1 MSNSARGTILMIAVV
16 CTFVLAGPAP
26 VGAQTSG
33 IQAGLTFEPA
43 AGDGESGLGF
53 VTGWSA
59 SSNKTSRRAPADVQ
73 AELLVG
79 ARNFQSPAFFG
90 RGALLLRVRAN
101 PEDDGAQPSAR
112 RVHFL
117 IGPQV
122 EWRRGTG
129 SVVARTGAR
138 PDVKLVLGGDIEI
151 RSAFIEVRYT
161 ADVATET
168 RITPPTVE
176 VTRTGPRVAPSISR
190 KELDLRNGA
199 VMVTVGMRMR

>member
-1 MSNSARGTILMIAVV
+1 MRNHARGTILMLAVV

-26 VGAQTSG
+26 VAAQTSG
-33 IQAGLTFEPA
+33 IRAGLTFGPA
-43 AGDGESGLGF
+43 EADGQSGLGF
-53 VTGWSA
+53 VTGWHA

-90 RGALLLRVRAN
+90 RGALLLRVRTN
-101 PEDDGAQPSAR
+101 PDDDADQPSAR

-122 EWRRGTG
+122 EWRQGTG
-129 SVVARTGAR
+129 SVVSRTGAR

-151 RSAFIEVRYT
+151 RNAFIEVRYT

-168 RITPPTVE
+168 RISPPTVE
-176 VTRTGPRVAPSISR
+176 VTRTGPRLVPSSSR
-190 KELDLRNGA
+190 KVLDLRNGA
-199 VMVTVGMRMR
+199 VMVTVGMRLR